1 MMKKILLYIMLVF
14 IASSC
19 NKYLEV
25 VPDDVPKLDD
35 AFKNENTAEG
45 YLYSCYSYIPV
56 ANDARTN
63 FSWLMSNETVG
74 SYHWGVQYFSFLRVQ
89 QGMYSASEPV
99 LDIWQQCYKGIRQC
113 HTFLKN
119 IESVKPLTISE
130 TEFAAKKKGW
140 IAEAKFLI
148 GYFHFVLLQNYGPI
162 VLVKEEIPSN
172 ASGEQ
177 MFSVRRPYEECVAYI
192 AGVFDDAQNDLPIS
206 YPASEQGKP
215 TKAAAQ
221 ALKARMYLFAASP
234 LFNGNKEF
242 YSDFVNKDGTSLIP
256 QSYDK
261 EKWKK
266 AMDETKKAIDLFES
280 AGGKLYV
287 YNKTVIQDPFTQAV
301 MNTRWQMVDPLNSEL
316 IWGYTGTKETASWSN
331 SFQAHAIPRGWK
343 TGSPFGGVGA
353 TLSAVERFYSKNGIP
368 PEKDPSFDWNNRFKI
383 TDGDETIKLHR
394 NREPR
399 FYAYIGFDRGD
410 YEIGGVTKKLMLKAG
425 ELNGMVNLNSD
436 QLYSGYAIKKGIHPN
451 SNVTSTQFTVVAY
464 PFPIIRLAELYLNY
478 AEASAE
484 YSGTLD
490 ADATRYIDAVR
501 SRAGIPSLGVSFG
514 SLSGNNLIEV
524 VHREKLIEFM
534 FEGHSLYDIKR
545 WKQGERYFAQDKNGM
560 RGLYSQGK
568 TADEFYKDYIL
579 VGRPYFFEKKS
590 YLYPIKQD
598 YINVNHNLVQ
608 NPGW

>member
-1 MMKKILLYIMLVF
+1 MMKKIIFYIMFVF

-25 VPDDVPKLDD
+25 VPADVPKLDD

-56 ANDARTN
+56 INDARTN

-89 QGMYSASEPV
+89 QGMHSASEPV

-130 TEFAAKKKGW
+130 AEFATKKKGW

-172 ASGEQ
+172 ASGDQ
-177 MFSVRRPYEECVAYI
+177 MFATRRPYEECVAFI
-192 AGVFDDAQNDLPIS
+192 AGMFDQSQQDLPLS
-206 YPASEQGKP
+206 YPASEEGKP

-242 YSDFVNKDGTSLIP
+242 YADFVNKDGTVLIP

-261 EKWKK
+261 ERWKK
-266 AMDETKKAIDLFES
+266 AMEETKKAIELFES
-280 AGGKLYV
+280 GGGKLYT
-287 YNKTVIQDPFTQAV
+287 YTKTAILDPFTQAV
-301 MNTRWQMVDPLNSEL
+301 MNTRWQMVDPINSEL
-316 IWGYTGTKETASWSN
+316 IWGYTGTKETATWGN

-343 TGSPFGGVGA
+343 TGAPFGGVGA
-353 TLSAVERFYSKNGIP
+353 TLSAVERFYSKNGLP

-383 TDGDETIKLHR
+383 ADGDETIKLHR

-399 FYAYIGFDRGD
+399 FYAYIGYDRGD
-410 YEIGGVTKKLMLKAG
+410 YEIGGMTKKLML
-425 ELNGMVNLNSD
+425 
-436 QLYSGYAIKKGIHPN
+436 
-451 SNVTSTQFTVVAY
+451 
-464 PFPIIRLAELYLNY
+464 R
-478 AEASAE
+478 
-484 YSGTLD
+484 
-490 ADATRYIDAVR
+490 ATRSKREYIPIQTLRRR
-501 SRAGIPSLGVSFG
+501 SLQWS
-514 SLSGNNLIEV
+514 
-524 VHREKLIEFM
+524 H
-534 FEGHSLYDIKR
+534 
-545 WKQGERYFAQDKNGM
+545 
-560 RGLYSQGK
+560 
-568 TADEFYKDYIL
+568 IL
-579 VGRPYFFEKKS
+579 FR
-590 YLYPIKQD
+590 
-598 YINVNHNLVQ
+598 
-608 NPGW
+608 